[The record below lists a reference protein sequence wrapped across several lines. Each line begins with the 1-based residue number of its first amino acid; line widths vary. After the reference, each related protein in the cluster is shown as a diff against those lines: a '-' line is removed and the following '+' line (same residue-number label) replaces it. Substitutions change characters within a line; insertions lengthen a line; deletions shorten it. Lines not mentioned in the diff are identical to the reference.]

1 MTMILIALEVVQQLV
16 AMVNHILEP
25 QIQARHHRNWHVN
38 LPLVGQIHRRQR
50 SRYIEL
56 PIPHHHSC
64 YV

>member
-25 QIQARHHRNWHVN
+25 QIRARHHHNWHVN
-38 LPLVGQIHRRQR
+38 LPLVGQIRHRQR

-56 PIPHHHSC
+56 SMPYHHSC